1 MLKRLNFNLGATK
14 TTWEYYLAI
23 SKSEG
28 HLSLFLEAFFSRFLR
43 DLEHDILIPDF
54 FKIPN

>member
-28 HLSLFLEAFFSRFLR
+28 HCSLFLEAIFSRFPR
-43 DLEHDILIPDF
+43 DLENSNTDIIW
-54 FKIPN
+54 